1 MIILNMIDM
10 VVLLDYL
17 HLENSG
23 QHGNNIIQ
31 GSKSHL
37 HFKMRQ
43 VPEIPSSYWFYVE
56 NTKGS
61 RRTLGSYYL
70 QGVVFNKHR
79 QWKMGVLRGY
89 MANIKETFLEELTT
103 FLHF

>member
-1 MIILNMIDM
+1 MQEKMNYSSTCDVRLVITDDKSSHFLACTASALGLAVAPCASHEQIA
-10 VVLLDYL
+10 VTLLITD
-17 HLENSG
+17 H
-23 QHGNNIIQ
+23 
-31 GSKSHL
+31 
-37 HFKMRQ
+37 
-43 VPEIPSSYWFYVE
+43 
-56 NTKGS
+56 T
-61 RRTLGSYYL
+61 L